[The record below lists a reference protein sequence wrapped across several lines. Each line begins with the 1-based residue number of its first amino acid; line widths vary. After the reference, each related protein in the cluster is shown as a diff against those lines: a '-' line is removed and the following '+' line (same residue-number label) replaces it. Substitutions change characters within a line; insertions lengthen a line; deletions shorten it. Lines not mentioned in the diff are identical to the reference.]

1 MWRYDDRIV
10 EVNSNIPLPL
20 LINKLS
26 NIKGI
31 LAGPPPQSYVSP
43 RNKGFSC
50 RPKIKGNQWL
60 INPDHKAGYF
70 LGGSSFGGG

>member
-31 LAGPPPQSYVSP
+31 LAAPPPKATFP
-43 RNKGFSC
+43 PGIRGF
-50 RPKIKGNQWL
+50 L
-60 INPDHKAGYF
+60 AGQK
-70 LGGSSFGGG
+70 LRETNG